1 MILYT
6 CKCIFLTYVTAKTEY
21 YKSLATYILWLS
33 GHYKLYK
40 IVSWKTK
47 CVKANS
53 FLSTKLY
60 TSPWNQVINIFNFY
74 FVFICSGNL
83 ASTRPDFTLRYS
95 TWCRFLTC
103 NNLIAAFVNNI
114 ILLVKRFKLFNLAEI
129 LFNLSVGVNCLL
141 YKGWILPLNNLFL
154 GCILNIC
161 YQLWFEFTL

>member
-1 MILYT
+1 M
-6 CKCIFLTYVTAKTEY
+6 
-21 YKSLATYILWLS
+21 
-33 GHYKLYK
+33 
-40 IVSWKTK
+40 SWKTK

-60 TSPWNQVINIFNFY
+60 TSPWNPVINIFNLY

-103 NNLIAAFVNNI
+103 NNLIATFVNNI

-129 LFNLSVGVNCLL
+129 LFNLYVGVNCAL
-141 YKGWILPLNNLFL
+141 YKRWIFPLHKLFL
-154 GCILNIC
+154 GYILIIC
-161 YQLWFEFTL
+161 YQLLIIIWIIWIQFVNSFSSLRKIRLYQANNFSSILLPNSIRLWSFVAR